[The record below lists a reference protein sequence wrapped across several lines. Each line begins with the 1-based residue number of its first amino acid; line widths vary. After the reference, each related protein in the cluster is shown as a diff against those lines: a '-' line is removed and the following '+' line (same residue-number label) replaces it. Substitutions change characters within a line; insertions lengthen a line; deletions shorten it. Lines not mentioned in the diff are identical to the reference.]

1 MRFPECFPEVERVQQ
16 LQSELGKAISDSLTM
31 SKLKVNA
38 KIDRGHQQEV
48 DLQEMKK
55 LLE

>member
-38 KIDRGHQQEV
+38 KMDRGHQQEV